1 MSDKKASIHIDGTV
15 ATKALEALRKHA
27 DLPRKGRTPVE
38 KAEGDLLRLIIGL
51 KDKEE
56 YKRDKEVLMNLRCSI
71 DSKDEDYEIVFV
83 TKGDSSKMRGKLD
96 GVPHLSTVMLL
107 ILFLLIVHVS

>member
-1 MSDKKASIHIDGTV
+1 MSDKKASIHIDATV

-27 DLPRKGRTPVE
+27 ELPRKGRTPVE

-56 YKRDKEVLMNLRCSI
+56 YKRDKEVLINLRCSI
-71 DSKDEDYEIVFV
+71 DSKDEDYEIVFI

-96 GVPHLSTVMLL
+96 SVPHLSTVMLL
-107 ILFLLIVHVS
+107 VLFLLIVHVS